1 MLKIRLQR
9 QGRIN
14 QPSYRIIVT
23 EHARSPKTGNFV
35 EQIGTYNPTSKE
47 RTLNEERA
55 KYWLSVSAQASPT
68 MHNMLVSTGV
78 VKGKKVN
85 VLPKKTV
92 EKAAA
97 PEAEAKVEA
106 PAQA

>member
-23 EHARSPKTGNFV
+23 EHARSPKTGSFV

-55 KYWLSVSAQASPT
+55 KYWLSVGAQASPT
-68 MHNMLVSTGV
+68 MHNMLVTAGV

-85 VLPKKTV
+85 VLPKFV
-92 EKAAA
+92 EEKKAEEAA
-97 PEAEAKVEA
+97 PAEA